1 MKWIAKSLGILLL
14 LSVPATAQE
23 EEIPLPE
30 GLVEFENAKVDFA
43 ALRPGVD
50 WSKYKTVMVYELAVT
65 PAARDA
71 TPRSGKAHRYPGES
85 WVLRDRD
92 IEMMQEE
99 FAEIME
105 KELPKGGFSFVT
117 EPQADT
123 LIIVPTIIDIL
134 LTAPIEDTRR
144 TSTSRGAVYTEG
156 AGALTIAVILA
167 DGETREIVAEG
178 IDQRY
183 PASANMWRENTRVFN
198 IGDMRSIFRAWGRML
213 RKRLPD
219 FASGEIETP

>member
-1 MKWIAKSLGILLL
+1 MKWIVKLLGVLVLLAL
-14 LSVPATAQE
+14 PVTAQDHA
-23 EEIPLPE
+23 PLPE
-30 GLVEFENAKVDFA
+30 GLVEFENAKIDFA

-50 WSKYKTVMVYELAVT
+50 WAKYKTIMLYELAVT

-71 TPRSGKAHRYPGES
+71 TPEHSSTRRYAGES
-85 WVLRDRD
+85 WVLRDKD
-92 IEMMQEE
+92 IKLMQEE
-99 FAEIME
+99 FAKVME

-123 LIIVPTIIDIL
+123 LIIVPTIIDIY

-144 TSTSRGAVYTEG
+144 TNMSRGATYTEG

-167 DGETREIVAEG
+167 DGETLEVVAEG
-178 IDQRY
+178 VDQRY
-183 PASANMWRENTRVFN
+183 PSSSNMWKENTRVFN
-198 IGDMRSIFRAWGRML
+198 IGDMRSIFRAWGKMM

-219 FASGEIETP
+219 FASGKIETP